1 MKDWNNNIT
10 KDSWRIL
17 KYNAETVNGFET
29 LIEVGPSI
37 SIFGSARTQPSDP
50 YYIKTVE
57 IASMI
62 SEMGFGII
70 SGAGPGIMEA
80 ANKGAKLA
88 KGKSIGL
95 RINLPFEQ
103 FTNEYVDEEYL
114 LKFDYFFVRKLM
126 FQKYSQGF
134 VVMPGGYGT
143 LDELFNVKNSWNFKI
158 LNDISSYVE
167 KISNITDN
175 DTRPITGKN
184 AYTHNA
190 GLHVSSVIKD
200 GSLYEPTDPRK
211 FNRKRRHYIDK
222 FSGKDALN
230 YRLKKLNI
238 DLEEKELCELLFKI
252 KSKPEIKNWSDE
264 KLVSLYHQLYN
275 TQISE

>member
-50 YYIKTVE
+50 YYTKTVE

-134 VVMPGGYGT
+134 IVMPGGYGT
-143 LDELFNVKNSWNFKI
+143 LDELFNALTLIQTKKSKLFPIILVGKKHYGPLYDWIKGTLAENKLISPEDIDLINLVEDKEEVKQI
-158 LNDISSYVE
+158 LSDFYE
-167 KISNITDN
+167 KN
-175 DTRPITGKN
+175 
-184 AYTHNA
+184 
-190 GLHVSSVIKD
+190 
-200 GSLYEPTDPRK
+200 
-211 FNRKRRHYIDK
+211 
-222 FSGKDALN
+222 
-230 YRLKKLNI
+230 NI
-238 DLEEKELCELLFKI
+238 DINFE
-252 KSKPEIKNWSDE
+252 
-264 KLVSLYHQLYN
+264 
-275 TQISE
+275 

>member
-50 YYIKTVE
+50 YYLKTVE

-62 SEMGFGII
+62 SKMGFGII

-143 LDELFNVKNSWNFKI
+143 LDELFNALTLIQTKKSKLFPII
-158 LNDISSYVE
+158 LV
-167 KISNITDN
+167 
-175 DTRPITGKN
+175 GKN
-184 AYTHNA
+184 HY
-190 GLHVSSVIKD
+190 GPLFDWIKGTLAKNKLISPED
-200 GSLYEPTDPRK
+200 IDLINLVEDKEEVKQILSDFYEK
-211 FNRKRRHYIDK
+211 N
-222 FSGKDALN
+222 
-230 YRLKKLNI
+230 NI
-238 DLEEKELCELLFKI
+238 DINFE
-252 KSKPEIKNWSDE
+252 
-264 KLVSLYHQLYN
+264 
-275 TQISE
+275 

>member
-50 YYIKTVE
+50 YYTKTVE

-62 SEMGFGII
+62 SEIGFGII

-143 LDELFNVKNSWNFKI
+143 LDELFNALTLIQTKKSKLFPIILVGKKHYGPLFDWIKGTLAENKLISPEDIDLINLVEDKEEVKQI
-158 LNDISSYVE
+158 LSDFYE
-167 KISNITDN
+167 KN
-175 DTRPITGKN
+175 
-184 AYTHNA
+184 
-190 GLHVSSVIKD
+190 
-200 GSLYEPTDPRK
+200 
-211 FNRKRRHYIDK
+211 
-222 FSGKDALN
+222 
-230 YRLKKLNI
+230 NI
-238 DLEEKELCELLFKI
+238 DINFE
-252 KSKPEIKNWSDE
+252 
-264 KLVSLYHQLYN
+264 
-275 TQISE
+275 

>member
-37 SIFGSARTQPSDP
+37 SIFGSARTQTTDP
-50 YYIKTVE
+50 YYTKTVE

-62 SEMGFGII
+62 SDMGFGII

-134 VVMPGGYGT
+134 IVMPGGYGT
-143 LDELFNVKNSWNFKI
+143 LDELFNALTLIQTKKSKLFPII
-158 LNDISSYVE
+158 LVGKKHYGPLFDWIKGTLAENKLISPE
-167 KISNITDN
+167 D
-175 DTRPITGKN
+175 
-184 AYTHNA
+184 
-190 GLHVSSVIKD
+190 
-200 GSLYEPTDPRK
+200 
-211 FNRKRRHYIDK
+211 
-222 FSGKDALN
+222 
-230 YRLKKLNI
+230 I
-238 DLEEKELCELLFKI
+238 DLI
-252 KSKPEIKNWSDE
+252 N
-264 KLVSLYHQLYN
+264 LV
-275 TQISE
+275 EDK

>member
-37 SIFGSARTQPSDP
+37 SIFGSARTKPNDP
-50 YYIKTVE
+50 YYKKTVD

-88 KGKSIGL
+88 NGKSIGL

-103 FTNEYVDEEYL
+103 FTNKYVDEEYL

-143 LDELFNVKNSWNFKI
+143 LDELFNALTLIQTKKSKLFPII
-158 LNDISSYVE
+158 LVGKKHYGALFDWIKGTLAENKLISSE
-167 KISNITDN
+167 D
-175 DTRPITGKN
+175 
-184 AYTHNA
+184 
-190 GLHVSSVIKD
+190 
-200 GSLYEPTDPRK
+200 
-211 FNRKRRHYIDK
+211 
-222 FSGKDALN
+222 
-230 YRLKKLNI
+230 I
-238 DLEEKELCELLFKI
+238 DLINLVEEKEEVKQILSDFYE
-252 KSKPEIKNWSDE
+252 KNNIDINFE
-264 KLVSLYHQLYN
+264 
-275 TQISE
+275 

>member
-1 MKDWNNNIT
+1 MKDWNNSIT

-143 LDELFNVKNSWNFKI
+143 LDELFNALTLIQTKKSKLFPII
-158 LNDISSYVE
+158 LV
-167 KISNITDN
+167 
-175 DTRPITGKN
+175 GKKH
-184 AYTHNA
+184 Y
-190 GLHVSSVIKD
+190 GPLFDWIKD
-200 GSLYEPTDPRK
+200 TLAENKLISPEDIDLINLVEDKEEVKQILSDFYEK
-211 FNRKRRHYIDK
+211 N
-222 FSGKDALN
+222 
-230 YRLKKLNI
+230 NI
-238 DLEEKELCELLFKI
+238 DINFE
-252 KSKPEIKNWSDE
+252 
-264 KLVSLYHQLYN
+264 
-275 TQISE
+275 

>member
-1 MKDWNNNIT
+1 MKDWNNTIT

-37 SIFGSARTQPSDP
+37 SIFGSARTEESDP
-50 YYIKTVE
+50 YYKKTVE

-103 FTNEYVDEEYL
+103 FTNEYVDDEYL

-134 VVMPGGYGT
+134 IVMPGGYGT
-143 LDELFNVKNSWNFKI
+143 LDELFNALTLIQTKKSKLFPII
-158 LNDISSYVE
+158 LV
-167 KISNITDN
+167 
-175 DTRPITGKN
+175 GKK
-184 AYTHNA
+184 H
-190 GLHVSSVIKD
+190 
-200 GSLYEPTDPRK
+200 YEPL
-211 FNRKRRHYIDK
+211 FNWIKGTLAEY
-222 FSGKDALN
+222 
-230 YRLKKLNI
+230 KLISPEDI
-238 DLEEKELCELLFKI
+238 DLINLVEEKEEVKQILSDFYD
-252 KSKPEIKNWSDE
+252 KNNIDINFE
-264 KLVSLYHQLYN
+264 
-275 TQISE
+275 

>member
-143 LDELFNVKNSWNFKI
+143 LDELFNALTLIQTKKSKLFPII
-158 LNDISSYVE
+158 LV
-167 KISNITDN
+167 
-175 DTRPITGKN
+175 GKKH
-184 AYTHNA
+184 Y
-190 GLHVSSVIKD
+190 
-200 GSLYEPTDPRK
+200 GSLFDWIKGTLAENKLISPEDIDLINLVEDKEEVKQILSDFYEK
-211 FNRKRRHYIDK
+211 N
-222 FSGKDALN
+222 
-230 YRLKKLNI
+230 NI
-238 DLEEKELCELLFKI
+238 DINFE
-252 KSKPEIKNWSDE
+252 
-264 KLVSLYHQLYN
+264 
-275 TQISE
+275 

>member
-1 MKDWNNNIT
+1 MKDWNNTIT

-37 SIFGSARTQPSDP
+37 SIFGSARTKPSDP
-50 YYIKTVE
+50 YYKKTVE

-103 FTNEYVDEEYL
+103 FTNEFVDEEYL

-143 LDELFNVKNSWNFKI
+143 LDELFNALTLIQTKKSKLFPII
-158 LNDISSYVE
+158 LV
-167 KISNITDN
+167 
-175 DTRPITGKN
+175 GKK
-184 AYTHNA
+184 H
-190 GLHVSSVIKD
+190 
-200 GSLYEPTDPRK
+200 YEPLFTWIK
-211 FNRKRRHYIDK
+211 STLAEN
-222 FSGKDALN
+222 
-230 YRLKKLNI
+230 KLISPEDI
-238 DLEEKELCELLFKI
+238 DLINLVEEKEEVQQILSDFYD
-252 KSKPEIKNWSDE
+252 KNNIDINFE
-264 KLVSLYHQLYN
+264 
-275 TQISE
+275 

>member
-1 MKDWNNNIT
+1 MKDWNNTIT

-37 SIFGSARTQPSDP
+37 SIFGSARTKPNDL
-50 YYIKTVE
+50 YYKKTVE

-103 FTNEYVDEEYL
+103 FTNEYVDDEYL

-134 VVMPGGYGT
+134 IVMPGGYGT
-143 LDELFNVKNSWNFKI
+143 LDELFNALTLIQTKKSKLFPII
-158 LNDISSYVE
+158 LV
-167 KISNITDN
+167 
-175 DTRPITGKN
+175 GKK
-184 AYTHNA
+184 H
-190 GLHVSSVIKD
+190 
-200 GSLYEPTDPRK
+200 YEPLFDWIKNTLSK
-211 FNRKRRHYIDK
+211 N
-222 FSGKDALN
+222 
-230 YRLKKLNI
+230 KLISPEDIELIN
-238 DLEEKELCELLFKI
+238 LVEEKEEVKQILSDFYE
-252 KSKPEIKNWSDE
+252 KNNVDINFE
-264 KLVSLYHQLYN
+264 
-275 TQISE
+275 

>member
-1 MKDWNNNIT
+1 MKDWNNTIT

-37 SIFGSARTQPSDP
+37 SIFGSARTKPNDN
-50 YYIKTVE
+50 YYKKTVE
-57 IASMI
+57 ISSMI
-62 SEMGFGII
+62 SEMGFGVI

-103 FTNEYVDEEYL
+103 FTNEYVDDEYL

-134 VVMPGGYGT
+134 IVMPGGYGT
-143 LDELFNVKNSWNFKI
+143 LDELFNALTLIQTKKSKLFPII
-158 LNDISSYVE
+158 LV
-167 KISNITDN
+167 
-175 DTRPITGKN
+175 GKKH
-184 AYTHNA
+184 Y
-190 GLHVSSVIKD
+190 GPLFDWIKD
-200 GSLYEPTDPRK
+200 TLAE
-211 FNRKRRHYIDK
+211 N
-222 FSGKDALN
+222 
-230 YRLKKLNI
+230 KLISPEDI
-238 DLEEKELCELLFKI
+238 DLINLVEEKEEVKKI
-252 KSKPEIKNWSDE
+252 LSDFYDKNNIDINFE
-264 KLVSLYHQLYN
+264 
-275 TQISE
+275 

>member
-50 YYIKTVE
+50 YYTKTVE

-88 KGKSIGL
+88 EGKSIGL

-143 LDELFNVKNSWNFKI
+143 LDELFNALTLIQTKKSKLFPIILVGKKHYGPLFDWIKGTLAENKLISPEDIDLINLVEDKEEVKQI
-158 LNDISSYVE
+158 LSDFYE
-167 KISNITDN
+167 KN
-175 DTRPITGKN
+175 
-184 AYTHNA
+184 
-190 GLHVSSVIKD
+190 
-200 GSLYEPTDPRK
+200 
-211 FNRKRRHYIDK
+211 
-222 FSGKDALN
+222 
-230 YRLKKLNI
+230 NI
-238 DLEEKELCELLFKI
+238 DINFE
-252 KSKPEIKNWSDE
+252 
-264 KLVSLYHQLYN
+264 
-275 TQISE
+275 

>member
-1 MKDWNNNIT
+1 MKDWNNSIT

-37 SIFGSARTQPSDP
+37 SIFGSARTESSDP
-50 YYIKTVE
+50 YYVKTVE

-103 FTNEYVDEEYL
+103 FTNEYVDDEYL

-143 LDELFNVKNSWNFKI
+143 LDELFNALTLIQTKKSKLFPIILVGKKHYGPLFDWIKGTLAENKLISPKDIDLINLVEDKEEVKQI
-158 LNDISSYVE
+158 LSDFYE
-167 KISNITDN
+167 KN
-175 DTRPITGKN
+175 
-184 AYTHNA
+184 
-190 GLHVSSVIKD
+190 
-200 GSLYEPTDPRK
+200 
-211 FNRKRRHYIDK
+211 
-222 FSGKDALN
+222 
-230 YRLKKLNI
+230 NI
-238 DLEEKELCELLFKI
+238 DINFE
-252 KSKPEIKNWSDE
+252 
-264 KLVSLYHQLYN
+264 
-275 TQISE
+275 

>member
-37 SIFGSARTQPSDP
+37 SIFGSARTQTTDP
-50 YYIKTVE
+50 YYTKTVE

-62 SEMGFGII
+62 SDMGFGII

-134 VVMPGGYGT
+134 IVMPGGYGT
-143 LDELFNVKNSWNFKI
+143 LDELFNALTLIQTKKSKLFPIILVGKKHYGPLFDWVKGTLAENKLISPEDMDLINLVEDKEEVKQI
-158 LNDISSYVE
+158 LSDFY
-167 KISNITDN
+167 D
-175 DTRPITGKN
+175 KN
-184 AYTHNA
+184 
-190 GLHVSSVIKD
+190 
-200 GSLYEPTDPRK
+200 
-211 FNRKRRHYIDK
+211 
-222 FSGKDALN
+222 
-230 YRLKKLNI
+230 NI
-238 DLEEKELCELLFKI
+238 DINF
-252 KSKPEIKNWSDE
+252 D
-264 KLVSLYHQLYN
+264 
-275 TQISE
+275 

>member
-143 LDELFNVKNSWNFKI
+143 LDELFNALTLIQTKKSKLFPII
-158 LNDISSYVE
+158 LVGKKHYGPLFDWIKGTLAENKLISPE
-167 KISNITDN
+167 D
-175 DTRPITGKN
+175 
-184 AYTHNA
+184 
-190 GLHVSSVIKD
+190 
-200 GSLYEPTDPRK
+200 
-211 FNRKRRHYIDK
+211 
-222 FSGKDALN
+222 
-230 YRLKKLNI
+230 I
-238 DLEEKELCELLFKI
+238 DLINLVEDKEEVKQILSDFYE
-252 KSKPEIKNWSDE
+252 KN
-264 KLVSLYHQLYN
+264 N
-275 TQISE
+275 TDINFE

>member
-57 IASMI
+57 ISSMI

-134 VVMPGGYGT
+134 LVMPGGYGT
-143 LDELFNVKNSWNFKI
+143 LDELFNALTLIQTKKSKLFPIILVGKKHYGPLFDWIKGTLAENKLISPEDIDLINLVEDKEEVKQI
-158 LNDISSYVE
+158 LSDFYE
-167 KISNITDN
+167 KN
-175 DTRPITGKN
+175 
-184 AYTHNA
+184 
-190 GLHVSSVIKD
+190 
-200 GSLYEPTDPRK
+200 
-211 FNRKRRHYIDK
+211 
-222 FSGKDALN
+222 
-230 YRLKKLNI
+230 NI
-238 DLEEKELCELLFKI
+238 DINFE
-252 KSKPEIKNWSDE
+252 
-264 KLVSLYHQLYN
+264 
-275 TQISE
+275 

>member
-1 MKDWNNNIT
+1 M
-10 KDSWRIL
+10 

-50 YYIKTVE
+50 YYTKTVE

-70 SGAGPGIMEA
+70 SGAGPGIMES

-143 LDELFNVKNSWNFKI
+143 LDELFNALTLIQTKKSKLFPIILVGKKHYGPLFDWIKGTLAENKLISPEDIDLINLVEDKEEVKQI
-158 LNDISSYVE
+158 LSDFYE
-167 KISNITDN
+167 KN
-175 DTRPITGKN
+175 
-184 AYTHNA
+184 
-190 GLHVSSVIKD
+190 
-200 GSLYEPTDPRK
+200 
-211 FNRKRRHYIDK
+211 
-222 FSGKDALN
+222 
-230 YRLKKLNI
+230 NI
-238 DLEEKELCELLFKI
+238 DITFE
-252 KSKPEIKNWSDE
+252 
-264 KLVSLYHQLYN
+264 
-275 TQISE
+275 

>member
-1 MKDWNNNIT
+1 MKDWNNTIT

-37 SIFGSARTQPSDP
+37 SIFGSARTEPSDP
-50 YYIKTVE
+50 YYKKTVE

-103 FTNEYVDEEYL
+103 FTNEFVDDEYL

-143 LDELFNVKNSWNFKI
+143 LDELFNALTLIQTKKSKLFPII
-158 LNDISSYVE
+158 LVGKKHYGPLFDWIKGTLSGNKLISRE
-167 KISNITDN
+167 D
-175 DTRPITGKN
+175 
-184 AYTHNA
+184 
-190 GLHVSSVIKD
+190 
-200 GSLYEPTDPRK
+200 
-211 FNRKRRHYIDK
+211 
-222 FSGKDALN
+222 
-230 YRLKKLNI
+230 I
-238 DLEEKELCELLFKI
+238 DLINLVEEKEEVKQILSDFYD
-252 KSKPEIKNWSDE
+252 KNNIDINFE
-264 KLVSLYHQLYN
+264 
-275 TQISE
+275 

>member
-1 MKDWNNNIT
+1 MKDWNNTIT

-37 SIFGSARTQPSDP
+37 SIFGSARTEESDP
-50 YYIKTVE
+50 YYKKTVE

-103 FTNEYVDEEYL
+103 FTNKYVDDEYL

-134 VVMPGGYGT
+134 IVMPGGYGT
-143 LDELFNVKNSWNFKI
+143 LDELFNALTLIQTKKSKLFPII
-158 LNDISSYVE
+158 LV
-167 KISNITDN
+167 
-175 DTRPITGKN
+175 GKK
-184 AYTHNA
+184 H
-190 GLHVSSVIKD
+190 
-200 GSLYEPTDPRK
+200 YEPL
-211 FNRKRRHYIDK
+211 FNWIKGTLAENKLISPEDIDLINLVEDK
-222 FSGKDALN
+222 EEVKQILSDFYEKN
-230 YRLKKLNI
+230 NI
-238 DLEEKELCELLFKI
+238 DINFE
-252 KSKPEIKNWSDE
+252 
-264 KLVSLYHQLYN
+264 
-275 TQISE
+275 

>member
-50 YYIKTVE
+50 YYTKTVE

-143 LDELFNVKNSWNFKI
+143 LDELFNALTLIQTKKSKLFPIILVGKKHYGPLFDWIKGTLAENKLISPEDIDLINLVEDKEKVKQI
-158 LNDISSYVE
+158 LSDFYE
-167 KISNITDN
+167 KN
-175 DTRPITGKN
+175 
-184 AYTHNA
+184 
-190 GLHVSSVIKD
+190 
-200 GSLYEPTDPRK
+200 
-211 FNRKRRHYIDK
+211 
-222 FSGKDALN
+222 
-230 YRLKKLNI
+230 NI
-238 DLEEKELCELLFKI
+238 DINFE
-252 KSKPEIKNWSDE
+252 
-264 KLVSLYHQLYN
+264 
-275 TQISE
+275 

>member
-1 MKDWNNNIT
+1 MKDWNNTIT

-37 SIFGSARTQPSDP
+37 SIFGSARTEPSDP
-50 YYIKTVE
+50 YYKKTVE

-103 FTNEYVDEEYL
+103 FTNEFVDDEYL

-143 LDELFNVKNSWNFKI
+143 LDELFNALTLIQTKKSKLFPII
-158 LNDISSYVE
+158 LVGKKHYGPLFDWIKGTLSGNKLISPE
-167 KISNITDN
+167 D
-175 DTRPITGKN
+175 
-184 AYTHNA
+184 
-190 GLHVSSVIKD
+190 
-200 GSLYEPTDPRK
+200 
-211 FNRKRRHYIDK
+211 
-222 FSGKDALN
+222 
-230 YRLKKLNI
+230 I
-238 DLEEKELCELLFKI
+238 DLINLVEEKEEVKQILSDFYD
-252 KSKPEIKNWSDE
+252 KNNIDINFE
-264 KLVSLYHQLYN
+264 
-275 TQISE
+275 

>member
-50 YYIKTVE
+50 YYTKTVE

-143 LDELFNVKNSWNFKI
+143 LDELFNALTLIQTKKSKLFPIILVGKKHYGPLFDWIKGTLAENKLISLEDIDLINLVEDKEEVKQI
-158 LNDISSYVE
+158 LSDFYE
-167 KISNITDN
+167 KN
-175 DTRPITGKN
+175 
-184 AYTHNA
+184 
-190 GLHVSSVIKD
+190 
-200 GSLYEPTDPRK
+200 
-211 FNRKRRHYIDK
+211 
-222 FSGKDALN
+222 
-230 YRLKKLNI
+230 NI
-238 DLEEKELCELLFKI
+238 DINFE
-252 KSKPEIKNWSDE
+252 
-264 KLVSLYHQLYN
+264 
-275 TQISE
+275 

>member
-1 MKDWNNNIT
+1 MKDWNNTIT

-37 SIFGSARTQPSDP
+37 SIFGSARTEESDP
-50 YYIKTVE
+50 YYKKTVE

-103 FTNEYVDEEYL
+103 FTNKYVDDEYL

-134 VVMPGGYGT
+134 IVMPGGYGT
-143 LDELFNVKNSWNFKI
+143 LDELFNALTLIQTKKSKLFPII
-158 LNDISSYVE
+158 LV
-167 KISNITDN
+167 
-175 DTRPITGKN
+175 GKK
-184 AYTHNA
+184 H
-190 GLHVSSVIKD
+190 
-200 GSLYEPTDPRK
+200 YEPL
-211 FNRKRRHYIDK
+211 FNWIK
-222 FSGKDALN
+222 GTLAEN
-230 YRLKKLNI
+230 KLISPEDI
-238 DLEEKELCELLFKI
+238 DLINLVEEKEEVKQILSDFYD
-252 KSKPEIKNWSDE
+252 KNNIDINFE
-264 KLVSLYHQLYN
+264 
-275 TQISE
+275 

>member
-143 LDELFNVKNSWNFKI
+143 LDELFNALTLIQTKKSKLFPII
-158 LNDISSYVE
+158 LVGKKHYGPLFDWIKGTLAENKLISPE
-167 KISNITDN
+167 D
-175 DTRPITGKN
+175 
-184 AYTHNA
+184 
-190 GLHVSSVIKD
+190 
-200 GSLYEPTDPRK
+200 
-211 FNRKRRHYIDK
+211 
-222 FSGKDALN
+222 
-230 YRLKKLNI
+230 I
-238 DLEEKELCELLFKI
+238 DLINLVEDKEEVKQIL
-252 KSKPEIKNWSDE
+252 SDFYE
-264 KLVSLYHQLYN
+264 K
-275 TQISE
+275 

>member
-37 SIFGSARTQPSDP
+37 SIFGSARTKPNDP
-50 YYIKTVE
+50 YYKKTVD

-88 KGKSIGL
+88 NGKSIGL

-103 FTNEYVDEEYL
+103 FTNKYVDEEYL

-143 LDELFNVKNSWNFKI
+143 LDELFNALTLIQTKKSKLFPII
-158 LNDISSYVE
+158 LVGKKHYGPLFDWIKGTLDENKLISPE
-167 KISNITDN
+167 D
-175 DTRPITGKN
+175 
-184 AYTHNA
+184 
-190 GLHVSSVIKD
+190 
-200 GSLYEPTDPRK
+200 
-211 FNRKRRHYIDK
+211 
-222 FSGKDALN
+222 
-230 YRLKKLNI
+230 I
-238 DLEEKELCELLFKI
+238 DLINLVEEKEEVKQILSDFYE
-252 KSKPEIKNWSDE
+252 KNNIDINFE
-264 KLVSLYHQLYN
+264 
-275 TQISE
+275 

>member
-1 MKDWNNNIT
+1 MKDWNNSIT

-50 YYIKTVE
+50 YYTKTVE

-143 LDELFNVKNSWNFKI
+143 LDELFNALTLIQTKKSKLFPIILVGKKHYGPLFDWIKGTLAENKLISPEDIDLINLVEDNEEVKQI
-158 LNDISSYVE
+158 LSDFYE
-167 KISNITDN
+167 KN
-175 DTRPITGKN
+175 
-184 AYTHNA
+184 
-190 GLHVSSVIKD
+190 
-200 GSLYEPTDPRK
+200 
-211 FNRKRRHYIDK
+211 
-222 FSGKDALN
+222 
-230 YRLKKLNI
+230 NI
-238 DLEEKELCELLFKI
+238 DINFE
-252 KSKPEIKNWSDE
+252 
-264 KLVSLYHQLYN
+264 
-275 TQISE
+275 

>member
-1 MKDWNNNIT
+1 MKGWNNNIT

-143 LDELFNVKNSWNFKI
+143 LDELFNALTLIQTKKSKLFPIILVGKKHYGPLFDWIKGTLAENKLISPEDIDLINLVEDKEEVKQI
-158 LNDISSYVE
+158 LSDFYE
-167 KISNITDN
+167 KN
-175 DTRPITGKN
+175 
-184 AYTHNA
+184 
-190 GLHVSSVIKD
+190 
-200 GSLYEPTDPRK
+200 
-211 FNRKRRHYIDK
+211 
-222 FSGKDALN
+222 
-230 YRLKKLNI
+230 NI
-238 DLEEKELCELLFKI
+238 DINFE
-252 KSKPEIKNWSDE
+252 
-264 KLVSLYHQLYN
+264 
-275 TQISE
+275 

>member
-1 MKDWNNNIT
+1 MKDWNNSIT

-37 SIFGSARTQPSDP
+37 SIFGSARTEPNDP
-50 YYIKTVE
+50 YYAKTVE

-62 SEMGFGII
+62 SKMGFGII

-143 LDELFNVKNSWNFKI
+143 LDELFNALTLIQTKKSKLFPIILVGKKHYGPLFDWIKGTLAENKLISPEDIDLINLVEDNEEVKQI
-158 LNDISSYVE
+158 LSDFYE
-167 KISNITDN
+167 KN
-175 DTRPITGKN
+175 
-184 AYTHNA
+184 
-190 GLHVSSVIKD
+190 
-200 GSLYEPTDPRK
+200 
-211 FNRKRRHYIDK
+211 
-222 FSGKDALN
+222 
-230 YRLKKLNI
+230 NI
-238 DLEEKELCELLFKI
+238 DINFE
-252 KSKPEIKNWSDE
+252 
-264 KLVSLYHQLYN
+264 
-275 TQISE
+275 

>member
-1 MKDWNNNIT
+1 MKDWNNTIT

-37 SIFGSARTQPSDP
+37 SIFGSARTEPSEP
-50 YYIKTVE
+50 YYKKTVE

-103 FTNEYVDEEYL
+103 FTNEFVDEEYL

-143 LDELFNVKNSWNFKI
+143 LDELFNALTLIQTKKSKLFPII
-158 LNDISSYVE
+158 LV
-167 KISNITDN
+167 
-175 DTRPITGKN
+175 GKK
-184 AYTHNA
+184 H
-190 GLHVSSVIKD
+190 
-200 GSLYEPTDPRK
+200 YEPLFTWIK
-211 FNRKRRHYIDK
+211 GTLAEN
-222 FSGKDALN
+222 
-230 YRLKKLNI
+230 KLISPEDI
-238 DLEEKELCELLFKI
+238 DLINLVEEKEEVQQILSDFYD
-252 KSKPEIKNWSDE
+252 KNNIDINFE
-264 KLVSLYHQLYN
+264 
-275 TQISE
+275 